1 MSLSNAIQVTI
12 RCCGKQALELVSKSG
27 WLVLWVDA
35 WMKLGPFLQSQAMQH
50 STIQCAVQS
59 STMDGSAAICHKP
72 EFSQVLNI
80 LGPTGT
86 NKPCAHD
93 YIIMFSRLILIKLY

>member
-1 MSLSNAIQVTI
+1 MSNAIQVTI
-12 RCCGKQALELVSKSG
+12 QCRDKQALELVSKSG

-35 WMKLGPFLQSQAMQH
+35 WMKLGPFLQSQAMQR
-50 STIQCAVQS
+50 SMIQCTAQS
-59 STMDGSAAICHKP
+59 SAAICHKP

-86 NKPCAHD
+86 NKPCTYD
-93 YIIMFSRLILIKLY
+93 YIIVFSRL

>member
-1 MSLSNAIQVTI
+1 MSLSNAIQVTT
-12 RCCGKQALELVSKSG
+12 CCRDKHALELVSKSG

-35 WMKLGPFLQSQAMQH
+35 WMKLSPFSQSQAMQH

-59 STMDGSAAICHKP
+59 STVDGSAAICHNP
-72 EFSQVLNI
+72 EFSQVMNI

-86 NKPCAHD
+86 NKPCTYD
-93 YIIMFSRLILIKLY
+93 YYYHVF